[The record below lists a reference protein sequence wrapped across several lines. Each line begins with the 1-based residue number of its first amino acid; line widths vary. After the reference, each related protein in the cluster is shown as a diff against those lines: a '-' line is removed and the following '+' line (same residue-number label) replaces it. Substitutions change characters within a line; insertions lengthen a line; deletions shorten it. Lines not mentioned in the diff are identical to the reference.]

1 MAAGEWSYNA
11 TERSTQAAKYAQKAS
26 SGKSE
31 KVMGVPYGEGPPLI

>member
-1 MAAGEWSYNA
+1 MAVGEWSYNA
-11 TERSTQAAKYAQKAS
+11 TEQSTKAS